1 MSPAPIVA
9 LDCRWL
15 GLGGAGRVTEKLLE
29 GLAAASSED
38 RLLAWRFWDGRTL
51 ASDVPGAV
59 VHPPTRFAG
68 QADLGRQP
76 TGCDLVFFM
85 HQMRPLVA
93 RRNVTLIH
101 DTIPLLCAKSRRSL
115 LARRA
120 FYRRVARSST
130 RIVTVSSWSRDQ
142 IVDSLRVP
150 VERVSVAPPPGLD
163 HLSSTITELR
173 RRTTVEE
180 YLLYVGAIQPHKNLP
195 RLMSAFSR
203 SQYARDGGRL
213 VLVGGSP
220 PEIAALRADEAVARD
235 PRIELRA
242 ACSDAD
248 LVRLYAGCRA
258 VVQPSLWEG
267 FGLPAR
273 EALASGI
280 PVIGSTGGALADVAD
295 LFVARFD
302 PESTDEMCS
311 AIDDGVRWAWDDQGD
326 GADQRALQLAE
337 RTGSPASFARTIR
350 DTCLAAAA

>member
-1 MSPAPIVA
+1 MREAPVVA

-29 GLAAASSED
+29 GLAATHSD
-38 RLLAWRFWDGRTL
+38 DGCVAWRFWDGRSL
-51 ASDVPGAV
+51 ATDSPRAPADSPA
-59 VHPPTRFAG
+59 RLAG
-68 QADLGRQP
+68 QASLTRQP
-76 TGCDLVFFM
+76 SDCDLIFFM

-101 DTIPLLCAKSRRSL
+101 DTIPLLCATSRRSFV
-115 LARRA
+115 ARRA
-120 FYRRVARSST
+120 FYRRVARTSA
-130 RIVTVSSWSRDQ
+130 RIVTVSTWSRDQ

-150 VERVSVAPPPGLD
+150 PARVSVVPPPGLD
-163 HLSSTITELR
+163 RLAGAMSELR
-173 RRTTVEE
+173 ERSPTEE

-195 RLMSAFSR
+195 RLISAFSR
-203 SQYARDGGRL
+203 SRYARDGGRL
-213 VLVGGSP
+213 VLVGGSAP
-220 PEIAALRADEAVARD
+220 DMTALRADAHDAVG
-235 PRIELRA
+235 PGIELRA

-302 PESTDEMCS
+302 PESTDEMTG
-311 AIDDGVRWAWDDQGD
+311 AIDDGVEQAS
-326 GADQRALQLAE
+326 ADAREAAHRRALQLAE

-350 DTCLAAAA
+350 ETCLAAAT

>member
-1 MSPAPIVA
+1 MGDAPVVA

-29 GLAAASSED
+29 GLAATGSD
-38 RLLAWRFWDGRTL
+38 DGRVAWTFWDGRTL
-51 ASDVPGAV
+51 ATDAPRAPIR
-59 VHPPTRFAG
+59 PPTRFAG
-68 QADLGRQP
+68 QADLARQP
-76 TGCDLVFFM
+76 SDCDLIFFM

-101 DTIPLLCAKSRRSL
+101 DTIPLLCATSRRSL
-115 LARRA
+115 MARRA
-120 FYRRVARSST
+120 FYRRVARSSAQV
-130 RIVTVSSWSRDQ
+130 VTVSSWSRDQ
-142 IVDSLRVP
+142 IVDSLGVSP
-150 VERVSVAPPPGLD
+150 ARVSVVPPPGVDRLAGAI
-163 HLSSTITELR
+163 SEQRERAAIG
-173 RRTTVEE
+173 E

-195 RLMSAFSR
+195 RMMSAFSR
-203 SQYARDGGRL
+203 SRYARDGARL
-213 VLVGGSP
+213 LLVGGSAS
-220 PEIAALRADEAVARD
+220 EIAAMRAEA
-235 PRIELRA
+235 PHGPSRIELRT

-302 PESTDEMCS
+302 PESTDEMTS
-311 AIDDGVRWAWDDQGD
+311 AIDDGV
-326 GADQRALQLAE
+326 QRASADAQEAARRRAIQLAE

-350 DTCLAAAA
+350 DTCLAAAT